1 MLARTQRA
9 QSPYKCM
16 TYKYIQMKPAGY
28 GYSCMGTNCQSFD
41 WYKYRSTTVRTVLSV
56 QDTVRP
62 EIDDRLA
69 VGQTAVRFP
78 NDCSNGSTVTRY
90 TLPFVRPSSS
100 GRISKAYPLF
110 QAETYPAMYRSAP
123 ADE

>member
-1 MLARTQRA
+1 
-9 QSPYKCM
+9 M
-16 TYKYIQMKPAGY
+16 TYFCIFLCISYIET
-28 GYSCMGTNCQSFD
+28 GTAVRVQSFD
-41 WYKYRSTTVRTVLSV
+41 WYEYRSTTVRTVECT
-56 QDTVRP
+56 QDTVRL

-90 TLPFVRPSSS
+90 TLPFVHPSSS
-100 GRISKAYPLF
+100 ARISKAYPLF
-110 QAETYPAMYRSAP
+110 QAGTCPAMYRSAP